1 MKSTRATS
9 SGTDEDRGEAVESVA
24 GGTRDCNKV
33 DVVAVRTKRPEI
45 IDPSFVAKQ
54 SISRY

>member
-1 MKSTRATS
+1 MKSTRAT
-9 SGTDEDRGEAVESVA
+9 SGTDEDRGEAVESIA

-33 DVVAVRTKRPEI
+33 EVVAVRTKRPEI

>member
-9 SGTDEDRGEAVESVA
+9 GIDEHRGEAVGSVA
-24 GGTRDCNKV
+24 GSTRDCNKV
-33 DVVAVRTKRPEI
+33 EVVAVRTKRPEI